1 MTLKKVL
8 LKNHFV
14 RKGFL
19 FRTENCRPIKLII
32 FEWHLTWFPT
42 VRAYQPSERTNRA
55 SVPTERAYQ
64 PSERIPTNMPT
75 LSHHHAPL
83 TQLFKIAS
91 RPIYSSEVSL
101 SQTSSISTLQVRA
114 LCPVSLQR
122 PQRLFPC
129 TLFNSPSPL
138 PRLPPTCLASTS
150 CTSPTVRVSSVRTYR
165 ILRVLRLF
173 CS

>member
-1 MTLKKVL
+1 MNDRDGDTNNQGTHGINGCTSLGTEGCGRQVL
-8 LKNHFV
+8 EHQS
-14 RKGFL
+14 
-19 FRTENCRPIKLII
+19 FRNALSITTCANVVP
-32 FEWHLTWFPT
+32 
-42 VRAYQPSERTNRA
+42 NRA

-75 LSHHHAPL
+75 LSYHHAPL
-83 TQLFKIAS
+83 TQLFKIPS

-129 TLFNSPSPL
+129 TLFD
-138 PRLPPTCLASTS
+138 
-150 CTSPTVRVSSVRTYR
+150 
-165 ILRVLRLF
+165 
-173 CS
+173 